1 MSAIRYIVLY
11 EGVRVA
17 TATAGQF
24 SGPEIALYGVSY
36 EGPIGRDFRGLL
48 QGAEPLAGHH
58 LSLRFAEDDRAP
70 ILALTGK
77 VGRDAAELILYRR
90 SAVPAAHV
98 CPLADDAP
106 PPCHR
111 PLAALG
117 RAGQVLYICQV
128 CGAQGWIDYEEP
140 GDTEARIQI
149 LADALR
155 GIAADTAVP
164 LSMSADGFE
173 ADYTYKSAAGAQAAA
188 RNLAAHAD
196 AQWAAVQA
204 AAKAALARAGEGAP

>member
-1 MSAIRYIVLY
+1 
-11 EGVRVA
+11 VA

-24 SGPEIALYGVSY
+24 SGPEIALYGVEY
-36 EGPIGRDFRGLL
+36 EGAPGAAFRAGIT
-48 QGAEPLAGHH
+48 GPDPLAGHP
-58 LSLRFAEDDRAP
+58 LTLRFAEDDRAP
-70 ILALTGK
+70 VLALTGQ
-77 VGRDAAELILYRR
+77 VGRDTAELILYRR

-98 CPLADDAP
+98 CPPADDAP

-128 CGAQGWIDYEEP
+128 CGAQGWIDYEEL

-155 GIAADTAVP
+155 GIAADTALP

-173 ADYTYKSAAGAQAAA
+173 AAYTYKSAAGAQAAA
-188 RNLAAHAD
+188 RALAAHAD